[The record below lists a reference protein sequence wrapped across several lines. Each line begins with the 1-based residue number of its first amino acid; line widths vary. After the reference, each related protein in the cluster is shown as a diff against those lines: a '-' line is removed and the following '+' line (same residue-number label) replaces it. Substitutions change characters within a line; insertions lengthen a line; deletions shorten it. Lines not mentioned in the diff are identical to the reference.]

1 MKKEDRAAVR
11 MERMQANESRR
22 IAVDEKRVE
31 LEKRGFA
38 EVVEERNG
46 MIAEMKEVLS
56 VLSGLVKKQQ

>member
-46 MIAEMKEVLS
+46 MIAEM
-56 VLSGLVKKQQ
+56 